1 MPDQTVL
8 PRWRGFNLLGLFSS
22 HWPGDWEEEDFRWIA
37 ELGFDFV
44 RLPMSYRFWVEDDDP
59 FRIAESGLGKIDR
72 GVELARS
79 HGLHVCLNLHRAPG
93 YCVNRGQREPFNL
106 WQDPR
111 GLEAFCL
118 HWATL
123 SARYRHLPGAELS
136 FNLVNEPRAPS
147 DDMSRDDHERVVRA
161 ACKAIRDVDPDRP
174 ILADGLRW
182 GNDPCPELA
191 GLGIAQSCRAY
202 VPGAISHYKADWTP
216 RPAWEQPVW
225 PGMDDGG
232 QTWDRPALEAH
243 YERWAALARGGVGVH
258 WAAPTRSRPPPSCSP
273 GCATCSTSSPATASA
288 TRCGTSAAPSASST
302 PAATTSPTRT
312 STAISSTARCSS
324 CCVSSDRRP
333 AQAA

>member
-72 GVELARS
+72 GVELARR

-123 SARYRHLPGAELS
+123 AARYRHLPGAELS

-258 WAAPTRSRPPPSCSP
+258 
-273 GCATCSTSSPATASA
+273 
-288 TRCGTSAAPSASST
+288 CGEGGAYKFT
-302 PAATTSPTRT
+302 PHAVVLAWLRDVLDILTGHGIGYALWNFRGPFGILDSGRDDV
-312 STAISSTARCSS
+312 AYEDFHGHQL
-324 CCVSSDRRP
+324 DRALLELLREF
-333 AQAA
+333 